1 MVRLTKTARD
11 ERTEERRGQILRAA
25 LEVFGRRGFHGA
37 TIREIASQA
46 GLAEGTIY
54 LYFPSKQDV
63 LKGAFALIAEEAA
76 ASPDEPSRE
85 DDDAA
90 FLTSFIR
97 NRVQSLGRHAS
108 LLRLIAHEADLRED
122 LRHEFVARLHEQ
134 FVTRL
139 EAYLKRRIAQGAFRP
154 MNTVLAASICF
165 RLMMSYVMVHRV
177 LELDS
182 STVRY
187 TEEEHIAEMVA
198 LILYGLT
205 ASLSPAGTRKAQQG
219 GRFQNA

>member
-1 MVRLTKTARD
+1 MVRLTKTARN
-11 ERTEERRGQILRAA
+11 ERTEERRGQILRGA

-76 ASPDEPSRE
+76 APPDGPSE
-85 DDDAA
+85 EDDAA

-97 NRVQSLGRHAS
+97 NRIQSLGRHAS

-139 EAYLKRRIAQGAFRP
+139 EAYLRRRIAQGAFRP

-205 ASLSPAGTRKAQQG
+205 ARPSPAGTRNTQQG
-219 GRFQNA
+219 GRFDNA

>member
-25 LEVFGRRGFHGA
+25 LEVFSRRGFHGA

-63 LKGAFALIAEEAA
+63 LKGVFALIAEDVAA
-76 ASPDEPSRE
+76 PPSDEPAE
-85 DDDAA
+85 GDDVAY
-90 FLTSFIR
+90 LTTFIR
-97 NRVQSLGRHAS
+97 NRVRSLGRYAS
-108 LLRLIAHEADLRED
+108 LLRLIAHEADLRDD
-122 LRHEFVARLHEQ
+122 LRQEFVARLHGQ
-134 FVTRL
+134 FVARL
-139 EAYLKRRIAQGAFRP
+139 DAYLKRRIEQGTFRP
-154 MNTVLAASICF
+154 MNTALAASVCF

-187 TEEEHIAEMVA
+187 TEDEHIAEMVA
-198 LILYGLT
+198 LILYGVT
-205 ASLSPAGTRKAQQG
+205 ARSSPAGSVSAQS
-219 GRFQNA
+219 

>member
-1 MVRLTKTARD
+1 MVRLTKVARQ
-11 ERTEERRGQILRAA
+11 ERAEERRSQILRAA
-25 LEVFGRRGFHGA
+25 LEVFSRRGFHGA

-63 LKGAFALIAEEAA
+63 LKGVFAVIAEDAA
-76 ASPDEPSRE
+76 APVADEPAG
-85 DDDAA
+85 DDDVA
-90 FLTSFIR
+90 FLTTFIR
-97 NRVQSLGRHAS
+97 TRVQSLSRYAS

-122 LRHEFVARLHEQ
+122 LRGEFVARLHEQ
-134 FVTRL
+134 FVARL
-139 EAYLKRRIAQGAFRP
+139 EAYLKTRIAQGAFRP
-154 MNTVLAASICF
+154 MNTALAASTCF

-182 STVRY
+182 AMARY

-198 LILYGLT
+198 LILYGVT
-205 ASLSPAGTRKAQQG
+205 ARPIAVARDIAQ
-219 GRFQNA
+219 

>member
-63 LKGAFALIAEEAA
+63 LKGAFAVIAEEAA
-76 ASPDEPSRE
+76 APDEPSTE

-139 EAYLKRRIAQGAFRP
+139 EAYLRRRIAQGAFRP
-154 MNTVLAASICF
+154 MNTFLAASICF

-198 LILYGLT
+198 LILHGLT
-205 ASLSPAGTRKAQQG
+205 ARPSPAGTRNAQQG
-219 GRFQNA
+219 GRFENV

>member
-1 MVRLTKTARD
+1 MVRLTQTARN

-25 LEVFGRRGFHGA
+25 LEVFSRRGFHGA
-37 TIREIASQA
+37 TIREIAAQA

-63 LKGAFALIAEEAA
+63 LKGVFAFIAEDAA
-76 ASPDEPSRE
+76 ALPPDEPAES
-85 DDDAA
+85 DDVA
-90 FLTSFIR
+90 FLTAFIR
-97 NRVQSLGRHAS
+97 NRVRSLGRYAS

-122 LRHEFVARLHEQ
+122 LRQEFFARLHEQ

-139 EAYLKRRIAQGAFRP
+139 EKYLRARIAQGAFRP
-154 MNTVLAASICF
+154 MNTALAASTCF

-177 LELDS
+177 FELDS

-187 TEEEHIAEMVA
+187 TEDEHVAEMVA
-198 LILYGLT
+198 LILYGVT
-205 ASLSPAGTRKAQQG
+205 ARPSTAGRGIAQ
-219 GRFQNA
+219 